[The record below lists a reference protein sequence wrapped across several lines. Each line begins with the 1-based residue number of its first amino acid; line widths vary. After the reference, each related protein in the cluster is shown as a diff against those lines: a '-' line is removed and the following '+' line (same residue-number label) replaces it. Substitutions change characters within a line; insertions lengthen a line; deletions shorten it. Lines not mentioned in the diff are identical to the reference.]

1 MIRHT
6 KRLAALLLAGA
17 LATGVLAGCGGQESP
32 APEEPNNPGTEEP
45 NTPDEALT
53 GTIAIDGSS
62 TVYPI
67 AAAMGEEFNKV
78 QPGVRV
84 TIGFSGT
91 GGGFQ
96 KFIAGETDIS
106 NASRPIKEEERS
118 QLEAENI
125 EFVELKVAIDGLV
138 VVVNKDNDFVDDL
151 TVEELAMMWKPDSP
165 VRTWQDV
172 RPEWPAL
179 EIKFF
184 APGADSGTFDYFT
197 EVITKDSGAIR
208 TDITASEDD
217 NILVNGVAGEQ
228 GGIAFFGYAYYEENQ
243 DTLKVVA
250 IDNGDGP
257 IIPTEETV
265 MSNTYAPLSRPL
277 FIYVRKDALER
288 PEVKAFVE
296 YYLSMGPSLI
306 PETGYVALPD
316 AEYEAEL
323 QKIR

>member
-6 KRLAALLLAGA
+6 KRFAAILLAGA
-17 LATGVLAGCGGQESP
+17 LATGVLAGCGGEATP
-32 APEEPNNPGTEEP
+32 EAPSTPENPGTETPAEEP
-45 NTPDEALT
+45 LT

-106 NASRPIKEEERS
+106 NASRPIKTEEREQLDS
-118 QLEAENI
+118 QNI

-250 IDNGDGP
+250 IDNGEGP
-257 IIPTEETV
+257 IVPTEETV

-277 FIYVRKDALER
+277 FIYVRKDALAR
-288 PEVKAFVE
+288 PEVQAFVE
-296 YYLSMGPSLI
+296 YYLTMGPTLI
-306 PETGYVALPD
+306 PETGYVALPG